1 MTKNNNTGIKEK
13 KTTALRNSFKTML
26 QLKSEYF
33 KP

>member
-1 MTKNNNTGIKEK
+1 MTKNNNTEIKEK
-13 KTTALRNSFKTML
+13 KTTAVRNSFKTVS